1 MTLNYSLNEIELLA
15 EKLVKQFESFRIFCF
30 EGALGAGKTTLIEA
44 ICRYL
49 GSNDPLSSP
58 TFSIINEYDSTKG
71 ILYHMDWYRLKNE
84 EEAIQIGIED
94 YLYSGHYCFIEW
106 HKQAEML
113 IPKPFVHV
121 TLTSLEASAR
131 SIKAELVEE

>member
-49 GSNDPLSSP
+49 GSKDPLSSP
-58 TFSIINEYDSTKG
+58 TFSIVNEYDSPKG
-71 ILYHMDWYRLKNE
+71 ILFHMDWYRLKNE

>member
-1 MTLNYSLNEIELLA
+1 MTFSYSLDEIELLA
-15 EKLVKQFESFRIFCF
+15 EKLVKQFESFRVFCF
-30 EGALGAGKTTLIEA
+30 EGVLGAGKTTLIEA

-49 GSNDPLSSP
+49 GSKDPLSSP
-58 TFSIINEYDSTKG
+58 TFSIINEYDSPKG
-71 ILYHMDWYRLKNE
+71 ILFHMDWYRLKNE
-84 EEAIQIGIED
+84 EEAFQIGIED

>member
-49 GSNDPLSSP
+49 GSKDPLSSP
-58 TFSIINEYDSTKG
+58 TFSIVNEYDSPKG
-71 ILYHMDWYRLKNE
+71 ILFHMDWYRLKNE
-84 EEAIQIGIED
+84 EEAFQIGIED